1 MAAFAPPTS
10 PTVSAAHNRATPPPV
25 RRNRTNSITQSFL
38 DTNPHYG
45 ICAATGDALASAPS
59 LKTLRRNSLGSVNS
73 GGSRGA
79 QRRGSSISAASPGG
93 GGPIREE
100 GAQDRQPVESL
111 VTAAEKTSGEREGE
125 GSVHEE
131 EEHEGQ
137 PHWWAVTK
145 SGLHAFWKWFI
156 TPLVCSLISPR

>member
-1 MAAFAPPTS
+1 M
-10 PTVSAAHNRATPPPV
+10 
-25 RRNRTNSITQSFL
+25 
-38 DTNPHYG
+38 
-45 ICAATGDALASAPS
+45 
-59 LKTLRRNSLGSVNS
+59 
-73 GGSRGA
+73 
-79 QRRGSSISAASPGG
+79 
-93 GGPIREE
+93 
-100 GAQDRQPVESL
+100 ESL